1 MRFLAW
7 LAVLASV
14 VVAAPAGAQS
24 AYPSRPIR
32 ILVGFAPGGGTDV
45 MARLIGQKL
54 SEAWNAQVVVENR
67 AGASG
72 VLAADLTAK
81 APGDG
86 YTLLMGH
93 VNSHGIAPGAMPKLP
108 YDAQRDFVP
117 IVLVGTTPN
126 LLVANLADSG
136 QLVRAQA
143 KEPVEKATAV
153 VITFTQ
159 SGQLRIR
166 DAHGTATLEIVAA
179 DDLPAAHPE
188 LAELGLDPVDE
199 PLSWTAFGQ
208 LLYLR
213 NVKLKT
219 FLTDQ
224 TVIVGLGDLYADEI
238 LFAAGLRHDRESQ
251 SLSTQEIRRL
261 YRALVETLH
270 DAIKYGGTTLG
281 DDTYLSVHGKPGD
294 YGEHLQVVGR
304 EKLACRRCRGVITKV
319 RFHNHTTF
327 LCPSCQV

>member
-1 MRFLAW
+1 MLELPEIETIRRDLEREVAGKRVKTVE
-7 LAVLASV
+7 VLT
-14 VVAAPAGAQS
+14 PK
-24 AYPSRPIR
+24 
-32 ILVGFAPGGGTDV
+32 IL
-45 MARLIGQKL
+45 
-54 SEAWNAQVVVENR
+54 
-67 AGASG
+67 SG
-72 VLAADLTAK
+72 VTKKALAERVEGAK
-81 APGDG
+81 VDGVTRRGLLVAVRLDTGD
-86 YTLLMGH
+86 
-93 VNSHGIAPGAMPKLP
+93 
-108 YDAQRDFVP
+108 
-117 IVLVGTTPN
+117 

-143 KEPVEKATAV
+143 KEPVDKATAV

>member
-1 MRFLAW
+1 MLELPEIETIRRDLEREVAGKRVKTVE
-7 LAVLASV
+7 VLT
-14 VVAAPAGAQS
+14 PK
-24 AYPSRPIR
+24 
-32 ILVGFAPGGGTDV
+32 IL
-45 MARLIGQKL
+45 
-54 SEAWNAQVVVENR
+54 
-67 AGASG
+67 SG
-72 VLAADLTAK
+72 VTKKAFAERIEGAK
-81 APGDG
+81 VDGVARRGLLVVLRLDTGD
-86 YTLLMGH
+86 
-93 VNSHGIAPGAMPKLP
+93 
-108 YDAQRDFVP
+108 
-117 IVLVGTTPN
+117 

-136 QLVRAQA
+136 QLLRAQA
-143 KEPVEKATAV
+143 KEPVDKATAV

-159 SGQLRIR
+159 SGQLRVR
-166 DAHGTATLEIVAA
+166 DANGTASLEVVAA
-179 DDLPAAHPE
+179 DDLATAHPE

-208 LLYLR
+208 LLYAR

-224 TVIVGLGDLYADEI
+224 TIIVGLGDLYGDEI

-270 DAIKYGGTTLG
+270 DAIKYGGTTLD

-304 EKLACRRCRGVITKV
+304 EKQACRRCRGVITKV